1 MIKLNCG
8 LSYPEQSAEQEL
20 RKIQLANKYGVD
32 YVSIISIDKERTK
45 RFWELVHDQFCWE
58 PNTISLKPQANFTL
72 CSAPLYESVMF
83 NEDIMETIKRHY
95 SYGVRAMT
103 FHTTPVELINNAV
116 KNGFIVNSRGG
127 IFSSELDYNPIHTKW
142 AQIVMFCLEH
152 HIEIFIGTSLRPGA
166 CDNELS
172 EYTIKDLEI
181 ACEHYDK
188 IIGYYKAAGKI
199 KNASEVPAYIETLG
213 HVRAWNLKK
222 YEEILGYRK
231 ICAMGPLFT
240 DAVNGFDEL
249 NAIIGYTYVKAHTTL
264 NLHVECMLSR
274 KEHIELPNVEDVEDE
289 IKKWKVAELVNDVTK
304 RYIEGEE
311 NLDEKKVLEV
321 KGQQRTQCSAH
332 YNIFGA
338 MDIIPTCNV
347 CGNLCPLTSEKLRKV
362 NENGLY

>member
-1 MIKLNCG
+1 MLKLNCG
-8 LSYPEQSAEQEL
+8 LSYPEQNAEQEL
-20 RKIQLANKYGVD
+20 RKIILANKYEVD

-45 RFWELVHDQFCWE
+45 WFWEVVKSSFNFNEHAFSMMPD
-58 PNTISLKPQANFTL
+58 ANFKL

-95 SYGVRAMT
+95 SYGVKAMT
-103 FHTTPVELINNAV
+103 FHTTPVELIKDAV

-127 IFSSELDYNPIHTKW
+127 IFSADLDYNPIITKW
-142 AQIVMFCLEH
+142 AQIVMFCIEH
-152 HIEIFIGTSLRPGA
+152 DIEIFIGTSLRPGA
-166 CDNELS
+166 CENELS
-172 EYTIKDLEI
+172 EYTIKDLI
-181 ACEHYDK
+181 HACDFYDRAVN
-188 IIGYYKAAGKI
+188 YYKAAGKI
-199 KNASEVPAYIETLG
+199 KNPSEAPIYLETLG

-222 YEEILGYRK
+222 YEEILKYRK
-231 ICAMGPLFT
+231 ICAIGPLLT

-249 NAIIGYTYVKAHTTL
+249 NAIIGYTYVKSSTTL
-264 NLHVECMLSR
+264 NLWVECMLSR

-304 RYIEGEE
+304 RYIEGSE
-311 NLDEKKVLEV
+311 NHDEKKVLEV

-347 CGNLCPLTSEKLRKV
+347 CGNKCPLTSEKLRKV
-362 NENGLY
+362 GGNGLN